1 MSIPGHG
8 LREVGPGMRLALERQ
23 PVGPG
28 TARRRLRRRRVIFV
42 ILAGIGIYTTIQGFG
57 VSDDM
62 SWDDSDLTSAV
73 QQAADDL
80 DGFRY
85 QSDESGSPLYFDDY
99 ESLIE
104 DKVVR
109 YGGGNAPQ
117 TGVDATPADGN
128 TEDDGYFTVSA
139 DGAGDMFCTHVE
151 RTRSKDDYA
160 PPGIAGGKGS
170 LTYRGYKLA
179 ATTQKEECGG

>member
-1 MSIPGHG
+1 
-8 LREVGPGMRLALERQ
+8 MRLALERQ